1 MILDLKRSLILVTV
15 ALANQSSQ
23 KRTQLHILVALANQS
38 SQKRTQ
44 LYIYTIIFLIKM
56 IHPNYVWVN
65 RSNMHSY
72 NCFSSIV

>member
-44 LYIYTIIFLIKM
+44 LYIYIYYYFPHQDDPSQLCLGKQE
-56 IHPNYVWVN
+56 
-65 RSNMHSY
+65 
-72 NCFSSIV
+72 

>member
-44 LYIYTIIFLIKM
+44 L
-56 IHPNYVWVN
+56 
-65 RSNMHSY
+65 
-72 NCFSSIV
+72 